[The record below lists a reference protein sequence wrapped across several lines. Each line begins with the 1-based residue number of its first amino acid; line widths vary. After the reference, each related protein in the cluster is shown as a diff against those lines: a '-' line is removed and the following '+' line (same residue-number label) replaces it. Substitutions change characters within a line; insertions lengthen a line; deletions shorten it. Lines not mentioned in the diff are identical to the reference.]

1 MSRHRLPTDIL
12 LRNGAFEHD
21 PQRLA
26 AREDEPK
33 PAGPLGDPPEYFLLA
48 ERQAWTELSEQVPRG
63 VLTIA
68 DRVLVEIT
76 SGLIARLR
84 DRDPETARPLKA
96 AEYNLVISCL
106 ARMGLTPAD
115 RSKIAAKPPDSEK
128 PADTFARLAASG
140 RGQNTE
146 REQ

>member
-1 MSRHRLPTDIL
+1 ML
-12 LRNGAFEHD
+12 NGAFEHD
-21 PQRLA
+21 PQRLE

-33 PAGPLGDPPEYFLLA
+33 PTGPLGDPPAYFTEKQAEIWHELA
-48 ERQAWTELSEQVPRG
+48 AQVPPG
-63 VLTIA
+63 VLTVA
-68 DRVLVEIT
+68 DRILVEIACK
-76 SGLIARLR
+76 LIARM
-84 DRDPETARPLKA
+84 RDPKDQLKA
-96 AEYNLVISCL
+96 AETNQIISCL